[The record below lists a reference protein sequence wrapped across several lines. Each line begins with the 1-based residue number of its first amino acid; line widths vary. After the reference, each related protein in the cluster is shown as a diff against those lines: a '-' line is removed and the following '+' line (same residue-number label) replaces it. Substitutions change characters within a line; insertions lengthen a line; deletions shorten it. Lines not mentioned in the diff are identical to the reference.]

1 MRFFAVRDPRRIAF
15 AQALVYITPLLWSAN
30 YVVARK
36 AVGVVEPH
44 TLALLRWSMA
54 LLMMLPLAWPALAR
68 HWPQWRREWKDLLVL
83 GALGMWIC
91 GAFVYI
97 GAANTTATNIGL
109 LYAVAPVLIA
119 AGSALWL
126 REHLSPRQLAGV
138 VLALTGTVL
147 IVVKGS
153 VSDLFAFRLGTG
165 DLWIV
170 VSVLA
175 WTAYSLL
182 LRARASVLDSFAR
195 LTAIAAGGVVVLI
208 PFTLAELARTGIP
221 EPSTPMFTLAFVAA
235 LLPGFLS
242 YQSYSFMQRELGVA
256 RTALV
261 MYLSPIYAV
270 AVAWAILGEVPQWFH
285 GVGALLIL
293 PGIYL
298 ATRNPVLI
306 SPRG

>member
-1 MRFFAVRDPRRIAF
+1 MKFFAPGDPRRATF
-15 AQALVYITPLLWSAN
+15 AHALLYITPLMWSAN
-30 YVVARK
+30 YIVARM

-44 TLALLRWSMA
+44 LLALMRWTLACA
-54 LLMMLPLAWPALAR
+54 MMLPLAWPALAR
-68 HWPQWRREWKDLLVL
+68 NWPAWRREWKDLLLL

-119 AGSALWL
+119 VGSAAWL
-126 REHLSPRQLAGV
+126 RERLGPAQVAGV
-138 VLALTGTVL
+138 ALALTGTLL

-153 VSDLFAFRLGTG
+153 LADLLAFRLGTG

-170 VSVLA
+170 ASVLA

-182 LRARASVLDSFAR
+182 LRGRPSVLDSFAR
-195 LTAIAAGGVVVLI
+195 LTAIALGGVVVLI
-208 PFTLAELARTGIP
+208 PFTIAEVALTGLP
-221 EPSTPMFTLAFVAA
+221 EPTVAMFTLAFVAA

-261 MYLSPIYAV
+261 MYLSPIYA
-270 AVAWAILGEVPQWFH
+270 AGVAWAILGEVPQWFH
-285 GVGALLIL
+285 GAGALLIL

-306 SPRG
+306 PQRG